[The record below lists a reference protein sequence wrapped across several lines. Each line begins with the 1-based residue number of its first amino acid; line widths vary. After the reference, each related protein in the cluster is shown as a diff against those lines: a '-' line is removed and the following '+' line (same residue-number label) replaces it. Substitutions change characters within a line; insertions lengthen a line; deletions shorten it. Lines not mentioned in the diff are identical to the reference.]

1 MDNEEKLVEK
11 PLGKPIERIAG
22 RLLKFEGTDYVE
34 FRPTMKRE
42 TESRNIIKQSKGISY
57 YENKGEKDNSYSLH
71 VNVGSDCKD
80 PASEILSRVQDT
92 LAPLTKKEPK
102 LPTAKFLIDKEN
114 LKVWSRKGKKE
125 LCAMITLDFSKPVP
139 FVSSQLF
146 ALSQEI
152 NKIINSNGKK

>member
-22 RLLKFEGTDYVE
+22 RLLRFEGTDYVE
-34 FRPTMKRE
+34 FRPVAKKE
-42 TESRNIIKQSKGISY
+42 TETRNVIKSGKGISF

-102 LPTAKFLIDKEN
+102 VPTAKFLIDKEE
-114 LKVWSRKGKKE
+114 LKLWSRKDKKQ
-125 LCAMITLDFSKPVP
+125 LCAMIVLDFSKPAP

-146 ALSQEI
+146 SLSQEI